1 MTAASSDTRTLVA
14 GWIESWNAHDLDGI
28 MRHYAD
34 GVVFEASTV
43 VSRWNRPD
51 GRLHGAAELREH
63 FQRGLKLAPTLHFE
77 LEEVFTAPNGY
88 AALYRRD
95 NGNRVL
101 DVVELNENSEAISV
115 KAFYLEEQS

>member
-1 MTAASSDTRTLVA
+1 MTAASNDTRTLVV

-28 MRHYAD
+28 MTHYAD

-63 FQRGLKLAPTLHFE
+63 FRPGLGLAPTLHFE
-77 LEEVFTAPNGY
+77 LEEVFTAPSGY

-95 NGNRVL
+95 NDNRVL
-101 DVVELNENSEAISV
+101 DVVELNEEGKAIAV
-115 KAFYLEEQS
+115 KAYYLEAQA